1 MQIICLT
8 IAPAFIAAGLYL
20 TLSRIVITFGPEN
33 SRLKPLSY
41 PRIFIPCDVAS
52 LLLQAAGGGIASAAS
67 NQNKSPDVGDHI
79 MVAGLAFQVLT
90 LAVFICLCT
99 DFTVRTIR
107 RMKNMGHAALDPSH
121 ARLRGSVMFRS
132 FVVALA
138 FATLCIFI
146 RSVYRVAE
154 LSEGWEGALIK
165 NQYTFI
171 GLEGAM
177 VIVAVLALNA
187 FHPGFCFREGYI
199 RKQKS
204 GSNNAEGRRFWR
216 RTGQKGNE
224 IREKDSPIQ
233 DESGS
238 EKS

>member
-1 MQIICLT
+1 M
-8 IAPAFIAAGLYL
+8 A
-20 TLSRIVITFGPEN
+20 
-33 SRLKPLSY
+33 
-41 PRIFIPCDVAS
+41 
-52 LLLQAAGGGIASAAS
+52 
-67 NQNKSPDVGDHI
+67 
-79 MVAGLAFQVLT
+79 
-90 LAVFICLCT
+90 
-99 DFTVRTIR
+99 
-107 RMKNMGHAALDPSH
+107 HAALDPSH
-121 ARLRGSVMFRS
+121 ARLRGRVMFRG

-165 NQYTFI
+165 NQYTFV
-171 GLEGAM
+171 GQEGVM

-187 FHPGFCFREGYI
+187 FHLGFCFREGYI

-204 GSNNAEGRRFWR
+204 GSNNAKGRTFWR
-216 RTGQKGNE
+216 RRGQKGNE
-224 IREKDSPIQ
+224 VKKKDSPIQ